1 MPATVASKYNVFVSY
16 SHEDSGFADRL
27 MQDLQYADIS
37 ATYDKWILKPGDSFF
52 EKLGS
57 ALTEA
62 DYIVAVLSQ
71 ASVKSQWVHAELG
84 LAMATQLKNHHIQV
98 FPALIQDCDLPPSL
112 ANKTFAD
119 FRKAYYLGLRQLL
132 GAVSRRYTLHSHS
145 ISKEKNDLRLSVRI

>member
-1 MPATVASKYNVFVSY
+1 
-16 SHEDSGFADRL
+16 

-98 FPALIQDCDLPPSL
+98 LPALIQDCDLPPSL
-112 ANKTFAD
+112 ANKTFATSQGLLPGFAAA
-119 FRKAYYLGLRQLL
+119 FR
-132 GAVSRRYTLHSHS
+132 SREPGGIPCTRTRFP
-145 ISKEKNDLRLSVRI
+145 KKRTT